1 MKTIEKEQDAYEYD
15 EQNHAVFRDP
25 TREEVEAAFESMEAW
40 VYDPTSRD
48 LTLDDEWEHFC
59 MRFLLKFYLEKT
71 AT

>member
-1 MKTIEKEQDAYEYD
+1 MKTIEKDQDAFEYD
-15 EQNHAVFRDP
+15 ETAHAIFRDP
-25 TREEVEAAFESMEAW
+25 TRAEVVDAFETMEGW

-59 MRFLLKFYLEKT
+59 MRHLLKFYLEKT